1 MSSLLIVQRLWLILN
16 LLEANCPVDK
26 SICSRTM
33 ESIAFHHSESSQDIE
48 ADASQNDGGTTSLG
62 EGIYEEER

>member
-1 MSSLLIVQRLWLILN
+1 
-16 LLEANCPVDK
+16 LLEANCPVDE